1 MDKYITYNSTS
12 ELHKELTNILLLCI
26 EDASTYDWYCYCG
39 EEFGDCDL
47 CNLIVFLYDP
57 EDKCKMDGL
66 SPKKFLQYNYNNRSK
81 LEEFSIKVLPFFD
94 AMKKHHPKSLEFFE
108 REYQWTS
115 RDYSS
120 GEFSLLTLKEVIES
134 EIEFVERN
142 PHEYNVNE

>member
-1 MDKYITYNSTS
+1 
-12 ELHKELTNILLLCI
+12 
-26 EDASTYDWYCYCG
+26 
-39 EEFGDCDL
+39 
-47 CNLIVFLYDP
+47 
-57 EDKCKMDGL
+57 MDGL

-81 LEEFSIKVLPFFD
+81 LEEFSMKILPFFD
-94 AMKKHHPKSLEFFE
+94 AMKKNNPKSLEFFE

-120 GEFSLLTLKEVIES
+120 GEFSLLALKEVIES

>member
-12 ELHKELTNILLLCI
+12 ELHKGLTNILLLCI

-47 CNLIVFLYDP
+47 YNLIVFLYDP
-57 EDKCKMDGL
+57 EDKCKMDGV

-81 LEEFSIKVLPFFD
+81 LEKFSMKILPFFD
-94 AMKKHHPKSLEFFE
+94 AMKKNHPKSLEFFE
-108 REYQWTS
+108 REYWWTS